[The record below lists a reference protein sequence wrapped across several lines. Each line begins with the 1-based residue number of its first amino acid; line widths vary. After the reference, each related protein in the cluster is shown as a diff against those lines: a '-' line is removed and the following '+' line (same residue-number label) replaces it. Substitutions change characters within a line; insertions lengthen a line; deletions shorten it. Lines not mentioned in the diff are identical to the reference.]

1 MGWNQFILPTKGLLR
16 IARKALMKGRAKG
29 YAAANSGTRVASPS
43 WQDYISNLHYLVDLW
58 ARYLVRIRPVLSRGG
73 LVLCDC
79 YFYDVPVRDAGVCK
93 NPWFRSLLLTLVPQ
107 PKVTILLTGDA
118 ATIAARK
125 QEISPDETA
134 RQLAKFS
141 ALKSGIGHVLE
152 LNAVDPLDKNVLLT
166 VVEILRQP
174 GREEVI

>member
-1 MGWNQFILPTKGLLR
+1 MGLQK
-16 IARKALMKGRAKG
+16 
-29 YAAANSGTRVASPS
+29 
-43 WQDYISNLHYLVDLW
+43 
-58 ARYLVRIRPVLSRGG
+58 
-73 LVLCDC
+73 
-79 YFYDVPVRDAGVCK
+79 
-93 NPWFRSLLLTLVPQ
+93 PWFRSLLLPLVPQ
-107 PKVTILLTGDA
+107 PKVIILLTGDA